1 MGTDTNENNSEGKG
15 SVHLGLYLCDSEWV
29 WLVPVCFFPVYVV
42 LETWEFHAT
51 PDFHPERKGERR
63 RRDGGKEESWR
74 ERKRKCLFPVT
85 YYYKN
90 FAIEKWEVNKMYLI

>member
-42 LETWEFHAT
+42 LETWGFHAT
-51 PDFHPERKGERR
+51 PDFHPERKGGR

-74 ERKRKCLFPVT
+74 KRKRKCLFPVT

-90 FAIEKWEVNKMYLI
+90 FAIEKWEVNKVYLI